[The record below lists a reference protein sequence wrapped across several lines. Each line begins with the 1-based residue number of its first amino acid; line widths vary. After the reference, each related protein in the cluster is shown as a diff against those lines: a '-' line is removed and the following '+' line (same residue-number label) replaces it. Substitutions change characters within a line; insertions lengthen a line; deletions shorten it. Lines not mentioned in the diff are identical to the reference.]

1 MLRKLSFTLGAVA
14 VLMGAGLWLS
24 WPSSVT
30 TEAEFTL
37 PFAATAQ
44 TDDSEPSEVEIVNMV
59 QGDENAPITV
69 VEYASLTCPHCASFH
84 KEVYKDL
91 KTNYIDSGKIRF
103 EFREV
108 YFDKFGIW
116 ASMIARCTG
125 PDRYFGVIDLMM
137 STQSTWARSGDDL
150 AIISE
155 LRKIG
160 RLAGLQD
167 DQLQSCLQNA
177 DKLRA
182 LVAWYKENATRDG
195 IRSTPTFLIDGEVYK
210 NMNYDDFAAVLDEKL
225 AEK

>member
-108 YFDKFGIW
+108 YFDKYGIW
-116 ASMIARCTG
+116 ASMIARCPGTIEN
-125 PDRYFGVIDLMM
+125 ID
-137 STQSTWARSGDDL
+137 
-150 AIISE
+150 
-155 LRKIG
+155 
-160 RLAGLQD
+160 
-167 DQLQSCLQNA
+167 
-177 DKLRA
+177 
-182 LVAWYKENATRDG
+182 
-195 IRSTPTFLIDGEVYK
+195 
-210 NMNYDDFAAVLDEKL
+210 
-225 AEK
+225 

>member
-14 VLMGAGLWLS
+14 LLMGAGLWLS
-24 WPSSVT
+24 WPSSVAT
-30 TEAEFTL
+30 NAEFSL
-37 PFAATAQ
+37 PFAATAE
-44 TDDSEPSEVEIVNMV
+44 TDSSEPAAVEIINMV

-84 KEVYKDL
+84 TEAYKDL

-108 YFDKFGIW
+108 YFDKYGIW

-137 STQSTWARSGDDL
+137 STQSAWARAGDDL
-150 AIISE
+150 SIIGE

-167 DQLQSCLQNA
+167 D
-177 DKLRA
+177 
-182 LVAWYKENATRDG
+182 
-195 IRSTPTFLIDGEVYK
+195 
-210 NMNYDDFAAVLDEKL
+210 
-225 AEK
+225 

>member
-14 VLMGAGLWLS
+14 LLMGAGLWLS
-24 WPSSVT
+24 WPSSMAT
-30 TEAEFTL
+30 NAEFSR
-37 PFAATAQ
+37 PFAATAE
-44 TDDSEPSEVEIVNMV
+44 TDSSEPAAVGIINMV
-59 QGDENAPITV
+59 QGDENAPIKV

-84 KEVYKDL
+84 TEAYKDL

-108 YFDKFGIW
+108 YFDKYGIW

-125 PDRYFGVIDLMM
+125 PDRYFGVIDMM
-137 STQSTWARSGDDL
+137 LSTQNKWARAGDDL
-150 AIISE
+150 SIIGE

-160 RLAGLQD
+160 RLAGLHD
-167 DQLQSCLQNA
+167 DQLQSCLQDA

-182 LVAWYKENATRDG
+182 LVSWYQENATRDG

>member
-1 MLRKLSFTLGAVA
+1 
-14 VLMGAGLWLS
+14 MGAGLWLS

-125 PDRYFGVIDLMM
+125 PDR
-137 STQSTWARSGDDL
+137 
-150 AIISE
+150 
-155 LRKIG
+155 
-160 RLAGLQD
+160 
-167 DQLQSCLQNA
+167 
-177 DKLRA
+177 
-182 LVAWYKENATRDG
+182 
-195 IRSTPTFLIDGEVYK
+195 
-210 NMNYDDFAAVLDEKL
+210 
-225 AEK
+225 